1 MQAPLLSQEY
11 EALNGLYDVF
21 ETIGSGGFAK
31 VKRGVH
37 ILTGTNVA
45 IKIMKKAYLKHDL
58 PRVYNEINALTHLHH
73 QNICRL
79 YEYCSGGEL
88 FDYIVKKDGLL
99 EPEARLFFRQII
111 AAVTFVHENGFAHR
125 DLKPENLLLTED
137 LRLKLIDF
145 GLCAKP
151 ECGLKSFL
159 KTCCGSPAYAAPELI
174 SGKEYCGNEADIWS
188 MGVLLY
194 TLLCGRLPFDDD
206 NVTVIYK
213 KIMAGHYDEPKWLSS
228 SVRSLLRSML
238 QTDPKKRIKA
248 KDLLVHPWVARDF
261 NFTLKWQSLYQ
272 PSIIDREC
280 VMEIAAREFVSVDA
294 IVNKLKEW
302 KYDHLTATYLILLMR
317 KSKGLPIFLPPKL
330 GSPQRLSGK
339 LSHRQQI
346 ISSPTIHASLEN
358 ICDESDDDASAVM
371 DATIESSQ
379 IVDKK
384 INDNTYMTCS
394 ADDSYH
400 TAIEAGLEET
410 MAANGCDNKVAER
423 QQNINAQVN
432 TKAVLIPRPPPTIYC
447 TPDGKIST
455 FFLWTACQ
463 IHSQGSLG
471 GYTFQRK
478 TQVKMGFLKI
488 VRALEREAVATEGT
502 PSRTPRSVKRTPKT
516 ARRVFCS
523 VERKLDRMIHLLTP
537 KRKKL
542 ASVHTKLAKYKAS
555 TNVSVIPHKCPE
567 DVVRTLLNVFQSKGV
582 VCKRKGWTVRGKA
595 KDASGR
601 VYLTVEF
608 EVVRIDSIDMV
619 GVRRKRLNGD
629 SWSYKRI
636 CEDVLNLANL

>member
-1 MQAPLLSQEY
+1 MPAQVFSQDY
-11 EALNGLYDVF
+11 DALTGLYEVH

-45 IKIMKKAYLKHDL
+45 IKIMKKASLKHDL

-73 QNICRL
+73 QNISRL
-79 YEYCSGGEL
+79 YEVIETDTMFFLILEYCSGGEL

-125 DLKPENLLLTED
+125 DLKPENLLLTND

-151 ECGLKSFL
+151 ESGLTSFL
-159 KTCCGSPAYAAPELI
+159 TTCCGSPAYAAPELI

-213 KIMAGHYDEPKWLSS
+213 KILVGHYEEPKWLSS

-238 QTDPKKRIKA
+238 QIDPKKRIKA
-248 KDLLVHPWVARDF
+248 KELLVHPWVVRDC
-261 NFTLKWQSLYQ
+261 NFTLKWQSIYQ

-280 VMEIAAREFVSVDA
+280 VAEIATREYTTIEATID
-294 IVNKLKEW
+294 KLKEW

-317 KSKGLPIFLPPKL
+317 KSKGLPVVLPRKL
-330 GSPQRLSGK
+330 GSPSRLSGK
-339 LSHRQQI
+339 LNQRQQI
-346 ISSPTIHASLEN
+346 ISSPTIHASLEH
-358 ICDESDDDASAVM
+358 ICDDSDDEVSIIMDVM
-371 DATIESSQ
+371 LERSQ
-379 IVDKK
+379 TVEKK
-384 INDNTYMTCS
+384 TNDNTYTTCS
-394 ADDSYH
+394 GDDSYH
-400 TAIEAGLEET
+400 TAIDAGLDET
-410 MAANGCDNKVAER
+410 TTTVVRDDKAGDGQK
-423 QQNINAQVN
+423 NIYPLGN
-432 TKAVLIPRPPPTIYC
+432 TKPMLIPRPSASIYC
-447 TPDGKIST
+447 TPAG
-455 FFLWTACQ
+455 
-463 IHSQGSLG
+463 
-471 GYTFQRK
+471 
-478 TQVKMGFLKI
+478 KI
-488 VRALEREAVATEGT
+488 VRQPVKFIQNDHLVDTPFSARLKALEGERAADKT
-502 PSRTPRSVKRTPKT
+502 PLHTPRSAKRTPKT

-537 KRKKL
+537 KRTKVT
-542 ASVHTKLAKYKAS
+542 SVPAKMAKYKAS

-567 DVVRTLLNVFQSKGV
+567 DVMTTLLSVFQSKGV
-582 VCKRKGWTVRGKA
+582 VCKRNGWTVRGKA
-595 KDASGR
+595 RDPSGR

-608 EVVRIDSIDMV
+608 EVVRIDTLDMV

-629 SWSYKRI
+629 AWLYKRI

>member
-1 MQAPLLSQEY
+1 MQTQIVSQEY
-11 EALNGLYDVF
+11 EALNGLYDVH

-45 IKIMKKAYLKHDL
+45 IKIMKKAALKHDL
-58 PRVYNEINALTHLHH
+58 PRVYNEISALTHLHH
-73 QNICRL
+73 QNIGRL

-151 ECGLKSFL
+151 ESGLKSFL

-206 NVTVIYK
+206 NVTIIYK

-248 KDLLVHPWVARDF
+248 KELLVHPWVVRDF
-261 NFTLKWQSLYQ
+261 NFPLKWQSLYQ

-346 ISSPTIHASLEN
+346 ISSPTIHASLEH
-358 ICDESDDDASAVM
+358 ICDESDDDTSVAM
-371 DATIESSQ
+371 DVTTESSQ
-379 IVDKK
+379 MTDKK
-384 INDNTYMTCS
+384 MNDNTYTTCS

-410 MAANGCDNKVAER
+410 MTANGCDDKVEDG
-423 QQNINAQVN
+423 QKNAYPLVN
-432 TKAVLIPRPPPTIYC
+432 TKAMLIPRPPATIYC
-447 TPDGKIST
+447 TPDGKIIR
-455 FFLWTACQ
+455 Q
-463 IHSQGSLG
+463 P
-471 GYTFQRK
+471 
-478 TQVKMGFLKI
+478 VKFIQKDHLVDTPFSAKLK
-488 VRALEREAVATEGT
+488 ALEREAAAAERT
-502 PSRTPRSVKRTPKT
+502 PLHTPRSVKRTPKT

-542 ASVHTKLAKYKAS
+542 ASVPAKLAKYKAS

-567 DVVRTLLNVFQSKGV
+567 DVMTTLLNVFQSKGV

-595 KDASGR
+595 RDATGR

-608 EVVRIDSIDMV
+608 EVVRVDSIDMV

-629 SWSYKRI
+629 SWLYKRI